1 MKINMLDNKKSG
13 GLREQIE
20 KNELP
25 IIIGNRC
32 DNKVSNKVS
41 LREVEV
47 LTTEVKELDRNR
59 LYTRE
64 VGEGRCLKDI
74 LLEVKH
80 DSKWAEET
88 ASKYKEEWIRC
99 NKVEISDT
107 SCKKLKSENQYLKE
121 IVSILIDKEKKDDK
135 RVGLVLTDIEVKLM
149 LILLAIMSVLVII
162 LAIK

>member
-1 MKINMLDNKKSG
+1 MKINMLDNKKSA

-80 DSKWAEET
+80 EKDERYWLRAE
-88 ASKYKEEWIRC
+88 
-99 NKVEISDT
+99 V
-107 SCKKLKSENQYLKE
+107 
-121 IVSILIDKEKKDDK
+121 
-135 RVGLVLTDIEVKLM
+135 
-149 LILLAIMSVLVII
+149 
-162 LAIK
+162 